1 MFMARNTVYY
11 NDNKK
16 FHKNGKKTWKESRGD
31 WEFSFFQKVVSPK
44 DVIHN
49 EEQIIKLNLRPEN
62 SFDPKLIHNYINP
75 QLSKEELLIKKYE
88 NNEKISKTEKIIIDN
103 VLRKQA
109 SILEED
115 YKLLQK
121 YGLNAKPQT
130 KEGRTK
136 LLLLTL
142 QHFISVSNNES
153 ICNIFLRLLEDQ
165 FKITDAL
172 KSEFSKSLLKMEE
185 VVSKSDLIELQFV
198 KLYEQMPPLNTKG
211 FKTFDP
217 WQINVIKN
225 IDLNKSTIVCA
236 PTSAGKTVLS
246 GYATTKGKTLIVV
259 PTDPLAWQMAS
270 YIGGILNVDIPIIT
284 RTYQTIPR
292 RDEMVK
298 LINSSNAIVGTADI
312 IVDYLPLINVKF
324 DWIIYDEIHMIG
336 KTKSKEMEHI
346 AKVFDNVPFIALS
359 ATIGNIE
366 HFTQW
371 FKSLNPNKEVENI
384 VCNKRFFNLQR
395 CYYNSSKNELEMLH
409 PFSLISINDFKD
421 KSILTKNL
429 QPSPPDI
436 WALYNK
442 IKQYYGDI
450 GQLSHKKYFGLR
462 ERIELNKANE
472 YFSELIKFLI
482 ENYNEEH
489 INNII
494 SSFKNND
501 LNNEP
506 VDLMNL
512 GLLLKKENKTPA
524 IIFQKN
530 TSSCLRLVRE
540 LAKQIDNA
548 ENEKYPK
555 LLALRM
561 KENKKIDKQLDKQV
575 EPKPVENKDVK
586 NDKEKKNGDSKKDM
600 KKFLESTVNSNEVQ
614 PCSLQ
619 EPTAEFNFNNEQYF
633 TEGIVENW
641 VKLLKKYFPSYCGE
655 YHFIIKLL
663 WRGIGIY
670 ASGLPDAYLRIVQ
683 QLATKKQL
691 ALVFSDMSLVFG
703 VSMPFRTVV
712 IYRDAYVSDDL
723 DAMIF
728 HQMSGRAGRR
738 GLDKKGYVIF
748 AGFSWKRIVELSVCP
763 IPNVSGID
771 NLNYVVPHANR
782 LSIKHNNNLD
792 WNKTF
797 KNCLDG
803 SSNEDNMETLIDI
816 NSNYT
821 SETGWNFAF
830 NDDVNHLH
838 MMWVLRELADEPIII
853 SLILSHL
860 KKGFES
866 LYFNSEKNQVDC
878 AHFLSYFINKKECNN
893 KEYMLP
899 ECSIF
904 SQPSFGK
911 IFDSLKRLELNHSKE
926 IDGRVFLSIKNNNL
940 FKCTTEAESDYVR
953 QNLFDFANN
962 VKAIQHYCFH
972 SKHTNL
978 AKLLGKLLTRIWWI
992 YHTSSP
998 IMKQFNEFDV
1008 NEFEE
1013 FNNTSYE
1020 ESDED

>member
-1 MFMARNTVYY
+1 M
-11 NDNKK
+11 
-16 FHKNGKKTWKESRGD
+16 
-31 WEFSFFQKVVSPK
+31 
-44 DVIHN
+44 
-49 EEQIIKLNLRPEN
+49 
-62 SFDPKLIHNYINP
+62 
-75 QLSKEELLIKKYE
+75 
-88 NNEKISKTEKIIIDN
+88 
-103 VLRKQA
+103 
-109 SILEED
+109 
-115 YKLLQK
+115 
-121 YGLNAKPQT
+121 
-130 KEGRTK
+130 
-136 LLLLTL
+136 
-142 QHFISVSNNES
+142 
-153 ICNIFLRLLEDQ
+153 
-165 FKITDAL
+165 
-172 KSEFSKSLLKMEE
+172 
-185 VVSKSDLIELQFV
+185 
-198 KLYEQMPPLNTKG
+198 
-211 FKTFDP
+211 
-217 WQINVIKN
+217 
-225 IDLNKSTIVCA
+225 
-236 PTSAGKTVLS
+236 
-246 GYATTKGKTLIVV
+246 
-259 PTDPLAWQMAS
+259 
-270 YIGGILNVDIPIIT
+270 
-284 RTYQTIPR
+284 
-292 RDEMVK
+292 
-298 LINSSNAIVGTADI
+298 
-312 IVDYLPLINVKF
+312 
-324 DWIIYDEIHMIG
+324 
-336 KTKSKEMEHI
+336 
-346 AKVFDNVPFIALS
+346 
-359 ATIGNIE
+359 
-366 HFTQW
+366 
-371 FKSLNPNKEVENI
+371 
-384 VCNKRFFNLQR
+384 
-395 CYYNSSKNELEMLH
+395 
-409 PFSLISINDFKD
+409 
-421 KSILTKNL
+421 
-429 QPSPPDI
+429 
-436 WALYNK
+436 
-442 IKQYYGDI
+442 
-450 GQLSHKKYFGLR
+450 
-462 ERIELNKANE
+462 
-472 YFSELIKFLI
+472 
-482 ENYNEEH
+482 
-489 INNII
+489 
-494 SSFKNND
+494 
-501 LNNEP
+501 
-506 VDLMNL
+506 
-512 GLLLKKENKTPA
+512 
-524 IIFQKN
+524 
-530 TSSCLRLVRE
+530 
-540 LAKQIDNA
+540 
-548 ENEKYPK
+548 
-555 LLALRM
+555 
-561 KENKKIDKQLDKQV
+561 
-575 EPKPVENKDVK
+575 
-586 NDKEKKNGDSKKDM
+586 
-600 KKFLESTVNSNEVQ
+600 
-614 PCSLQ
+614 
-619 EPTAEFNFNNEQYF
+619 
-633 TEGIVENW
+633 
-641 VKLLKKYFPSYCGE
+641 KLLKKYFPSYCGE

-1013 FNNTSYE
+1013 FNNTSDE